1 MAYEESEF
9 LHQDTV
15 TLTLDDNSEL
25 ECAIIGDVFAAGG
38 REYIALLP
46 MSGPDS
52 EEGQVYLYRYTETD
66 GEPNLENIVEDEE
79 FEIASEAFDE
89 MLDSMEYD
97 ELVEE
102 VSEEESEEY

>member
-1 MAYEESEF
+1 MAYEENEF
-9 LHQDTV
+9 LHEDTV

-25 ECAIIGDVFAAGG
+25 ECAIIGDIFTAGG

-79 FEIASEAFDE
+79 FELASDAFDE
-89 MLDSMEYD
+89 MLDGMEYD

-102 VSEEESEEY
+102 DFEDDSEEE